1 MFDAVKKAAAD
12 ADMFVA
18 VAAVAD
24 YRVTNVSNQKIKKN
38 GANGMTLELA
48 ENPDILAHVAGLP
61 KGPFCVGFAAETE
74 KLAANAKEKRARKKI
89 PLLAANLAQQAL
101 GADDNEITLYDDAGE
116 HPLGRG
122 SKLEQARKLIAHA
135 ASMLQRGKRP
145 A

>member
-1 MFDAVKKAAAD
+1 
-12 ADMFVA
+12 

-24 YRVTNVSNQKIKKN
+24 YHVVNASSQKIKK
-38 GANGMTLELA
+38 GGGNGMTLELA
-48 ENPDILAHVAGLP
+48 ENPDILAHVANLP

-74 KLAANAKEKRARKKI
+74 KLAANAKEKRAKKKI

-122 SKLEQARKLIAHA
+122 SKIEQARKLIGHV
-135 ASMLQRGKRP
+135 ASLIQRGKRG